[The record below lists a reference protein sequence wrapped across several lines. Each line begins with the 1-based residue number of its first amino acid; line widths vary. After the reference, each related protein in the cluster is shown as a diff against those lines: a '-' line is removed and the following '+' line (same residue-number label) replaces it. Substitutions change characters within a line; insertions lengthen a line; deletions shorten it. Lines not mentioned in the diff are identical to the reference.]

1 MPEPAA
7 EVTLTVDD
15 VDRLL
20 SAQHPRLRGSLHR
33 VAHGWDND
41 VFRLGERWA
50 VRLPRRA
57 AAAQLIEHEQRWLP
71 TLAARLPVPVPA
83 PIAVGMPQG
92 DYPWRWSVVPWF
104 DGSRMID
111 LPPVERDRF
120 VERIADVLESLHVPA
135 PPDAPHNP
143 FRGVAMR
150 TRDDIVRARLSRWP
164 HLRTAWDA
172 AVSAPEWSAPA
183 VWVHGDLHPANLVT
197 DGGELA
203 AVIDFGDMCGGDPAC
218 DLAVA
223 WMAFTADGR
232 DRLCSRLSGRYDDA
246 TWLRAKGWAAAFAAT
261 MHDVTD
267 SGMRAMSAHTT
278 REIASDST

>member
-1 MPEPAA
+1 MPEPDA

-20 SAQHPRLRGSLHR
+20 RTQHPQLRDELRR

-57 AAAQLIEHEQRWLP
+57 MAAQLIEHEQRWLP
-71 TLAARLPVPVPA
+71 GLAERLPVPVPA
-83 PIAVGMPQG
+83 PVAVGMPQG

-104 DGSRMID
+104 DGGRMID
-111 LPPVERDRF
+111 RAPAERDVF
-120 VERIADVLESLHVPA
+120 VERIADVLDALHVPA

-143 FRGVAMR
+143 FRGVPMR
-150 TRDDIVRARLSRWP
+150 TRDDIVRARLSGLP
-164 HLRTAWDA
+164 QLRRAWDA

-183 VWVHGDLHPANLVT
+183 VWVHGDLHPANIVVN
-197 DGGELA
+197 GGELA

-223 WMAFTADGR
+223 WMAFTPDGR
-232 DRLCSRLSGRYDDA
+232 DRLRSRLSGRYDDA
-246 TWLRAKGWAAAFAAT
+246 TWLRARGWAAAFAAI
-261 MHDVTD
+261 MHDLAD
-267 SGMRAMSAHTT
+267 PAMRALSVHTIGQIQA
-278 REIASDST
+278 EPA